1 MGKRKKIEKQLA
13 VYKKMQKGFL
23 HILLIVL
30 VCFGMVQMGE
40 LQEVQ
45 AARSDLMTLEGEKDV
60 VVILTYDKEA
70 PEVSITDPSGKV
82 YAKESDFAAVQ
93 KGQGGS
99 LLLSAKCTGRHLV
112 HRLR

>member
-1 MGKRKKIEKQLA
+1 MKEGACMGKRKKIEKRLA

-60 VVILTYDKEA
+60 VA
-70 PEVSITDPSGKV
+70 VSYTHLDV
-82 YAKESDFAAVQ
+82 YKRQ
-93 KGQGGS
+93 QI
-99 LLLSAKCTGRHLV
+99 KCFLAFLIR
-112 HRLR
+112 R

>member
-1 MGKRKKIEKQLA
+1 MGKRKKIEKRLA

-30 VCFGMVQMGE
+30 VCFGLVQMGE

-82 YAKESDFAAVQ
+82 YAKRVILRRYK
-93 KGQGGS
+93 KGRGQFIII
-99 LLLSAKCTGRHLV
+99 CEM
-112 HRLR
+112 HREAPGT

>member
-60 VVILTYDKEA
+60 VVILKFLSRILPGRCMQKRVILRRYKKGRGQFIIICEMHREA
-70 PEVSITDPSGKV
+70 LGT
-82 YAKESDFAAVQ
+82 
-93 KGQGGS
+93 
-99 LLLSAKCTGRHLV
+99 
-112 HRLR
+112 

>member
-40 LQEVQ
+40 LQEVYNLQ
-45 AARSDLMTLEGEKDV
+45 FPKMFER
-60 VVILTYDKEA
+60 
-70 PEVSITDPSGKV
+70 
-82 YAKESDFAAVQ
+82 
-93 KGQGGS
+93 
-99 LLLSAKCTGRHLV
+99 
-112 HRLR
+112 